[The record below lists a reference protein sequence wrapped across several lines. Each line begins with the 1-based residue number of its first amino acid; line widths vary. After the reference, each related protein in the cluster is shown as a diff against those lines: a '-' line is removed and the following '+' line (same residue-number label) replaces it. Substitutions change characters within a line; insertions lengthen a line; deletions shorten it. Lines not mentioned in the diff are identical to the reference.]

1 MNKYDNQY
9 ITEIAEWI
17 INNHNTRIEEI
28 IFLLKKAYK
37 NTDELK
43 TEYDTALKFSK
54 SSQ

>member
-28 IFLLKKAYK
+28 IFLLKKKSRAYER
-37 NTDELK
+37 DAPDIME
-43 TEYDTALKFSK
+43 
-54 SSQ
+54 